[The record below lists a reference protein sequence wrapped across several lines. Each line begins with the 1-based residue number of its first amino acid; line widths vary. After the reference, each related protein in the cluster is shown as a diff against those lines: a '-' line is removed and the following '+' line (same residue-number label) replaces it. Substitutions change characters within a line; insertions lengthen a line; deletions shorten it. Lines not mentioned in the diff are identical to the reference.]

1 MGLKYNLEELHT
13 SLAKLD
19 NVVRNRIS
27 NEAIREGAKTLE
39 RNMKETIRELNEDT
53 GKLRKSIKIGRIKT
67 TKKGKKILVG
77 ISEDKYEQCK
87 YGFFQH
93 YGTSRG
99 VVGTRWAE
107 VSFYESIDECDLVIT
122 KRIQAELMK
131 VGR

>member
-1 MGLKYNLEELHT
+1 MGLDFNLEELHT
-13 SLAKLD
+13 ALSQLD

-27 NEAIREGAKTLE
+27 NEALREGAKPMETS
-39 RNMKETIRELNEDT
+39 MKETIRELNEDT
-53 GKLRKSIKIGRIKT
+53 GKLRQSIKIGRIKT

-107 VSFYESIDECDLVIT
+107 ISFYDAIEECDLIIT
-122 KRIQAELMK
+122 KKIKAELMK
-131 VGR
+131 VGK

>member
-27 NEAIREGAKTLE
+27 NEVLREGAKPLE

-77 ISEDKYEQCK
+77 ISEEKYEQCK

>member
-13 SLAKLD
+13 SLSKLD

-27 NEAIREGAKTLE
+27 NEALREGAKPLE

-77 ISEDKYEQCK
+77 ISEEKYEQCK

>member
-27 NEAIREGAKTLE
+27 NETLREGAKPLE

-131 VGR
+131 VGK

>member
-27 NEAIREGAKTLE
+27 NEVLREGAKPLE

>member
-27 NEAIREGAKTLE
+27 NEALREGSKPLE

-131 VGR
+131 VGK